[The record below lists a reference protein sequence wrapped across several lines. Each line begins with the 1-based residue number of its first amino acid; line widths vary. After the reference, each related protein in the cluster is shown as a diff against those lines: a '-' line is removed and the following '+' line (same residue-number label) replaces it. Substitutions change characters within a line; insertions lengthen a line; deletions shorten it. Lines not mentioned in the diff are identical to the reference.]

1 MKKVF
6 RILRKEYTLNSLD
19 DNSLPRN
26 PFLLFEEWLQE
37 AIAVKINEPNAMILA
52 TANKAGIPSVR
63 TVLLKDF
70 DKTGLTFFSNYKSKK
85 GKDIEANPNV
95 SVIFFWKEFERQ
107 IRISGKIKKISRS
120 KSKKYFETRP
130 LNSRIAAIISKQSE
144 IIPDRQFLENNFH
157 QFKKNND
164 QILLPEYWGGY
175 KIIPFEF
182 EFWQGRK
189 NRLHD
194 RIVFTKKNSRWK
206 IFRLSP

>member
-19 DNSLPRN
+19 ENSLPRN
-26 PFLLFEEWLQE
+26 PFLLFKGWLQK
-37 AIAVKINEPNAMILA
+37 AIAAKINEPNAMILA

-107 IRISGKIKKISRS
+107 IRISGKIKKISRN
-120 KSKKYFETRP
+120 KSRDYFETRP
-130 LNSRIAAIISKQSE
+130 LDSRIAAIISQQSE
-144 IIPDRQFLENNFH
+144 IIPNRQFLENKFER
-157 QFKKNND
+157 FKKNND
-164 QILLPEYWGGY
+164 VVTLPEDWGGY
-175 KIIPFEF
+175 KIFPFEF

-194 RIVFTKKNSRWK
+194 RIVFSKKNSKWK

>member
-130 LNSRIAAIISKQSE
+130 IDSCIASIISKQSA
-144 IIPDRQFLENNFH
+144 IIPDRQFLENNFQ